1 MTINPNVAVSEGGF
15 VFHAERGDSFSV
27 NPVGAEI
34 LRLLRQGQTTAEV
47 VREIEHRYDADLA
60 TIEKDVSD
68 FFDVLRHYQILEAS

>member
-1 MTINPNVAVSEGGF
+1 MIINPNVVVREGGF

-34 LRLLRQGQTTAEV
+34 LRLLRQGQTVAEV
-47 VREIEHRYDADLA
+47 VQELENRYDADVA
-60 TIEKDVSD
+60 TIEKDVTD